1 MKGLQQ
7 DGHGTKAMGGQ
18 VADDILP
25 YVKSAHSLDRLGHG
39 KIVVIDFVHCSFPY
53 VSPSILLKLQQ
64 IRNARTKGDEDL
76 IDDRQLFDIKKHH
89 KLLFLIAEK
98 SQHHIGVIGLA
109 F

>member
-1 MKGLQQ
+1 MTIQEIMKGLQQ

-25 YVKSAHSLDRLGHG
+25 YVKSAHALDRLGHG

-76 IDDRQLFDIKKHH
+76 IDDRQLFDIKNITSSYFS
-89 KLLFLIAEK
+89 LLKKANTI
-98 SQHHIGVIGLA
+98 
-109 F
+109 